1 MFCILFVFVICGFL
15 MIFIP
20 YNRILE
26 VVYAGIG
33 AIIFSV
39 YLIIDTQM
47 MMGGHHKFSI
57 SPEEYVFA
65 GKCAAYAS
73 NYVDSKDKKNKVG
86 SFL

>member
-1 MFCILFVFVICGFL
+1 MFCIFFVFLICGFI

-26 VVYAGIG
+26 IVYAGIG

-47 MMGGHHKFSI
+47 MMGGSHKFSI

-65 GKCAAYAS
+65 GES
-73 NYVDSKDKKNKVG
+73 VSLLINKGVNRK
-86 SFL
+86 

>member
-1 MFCILFVFVICGFL
+1 MACILFVFIICSII

-47 MMGGHHKFSI
+47 MMGGEHKFSI

-65 GKCAAYAS
+65 GES
-73 NYVDSKDKKNKVG
+73 IQII
-86 SFL
+86 

>member
-1 MFCILFVFVICGFL
+1 MFCILFVFTISGL
-15 MIFIP
+15 IMIFIT

-39 YLIIDTQM
+39 YLIIDTQLM
-47 MMGGHHKFSI
+47 IGAQHKFSI

-65 GKCAAYAS
+65 GEWRIATT
-73 NYVDSKDKKNKVG
+73 
-86 SFL
+86 

>member
-1 MFCILFVFVICGFL
+1 

-26 VVYAGIG
+26 IVYAGIG

-65 GKCAAYAS
+65 G
-73 NYVDSKDKKNKVG
+73 
-86 SFL
+86 